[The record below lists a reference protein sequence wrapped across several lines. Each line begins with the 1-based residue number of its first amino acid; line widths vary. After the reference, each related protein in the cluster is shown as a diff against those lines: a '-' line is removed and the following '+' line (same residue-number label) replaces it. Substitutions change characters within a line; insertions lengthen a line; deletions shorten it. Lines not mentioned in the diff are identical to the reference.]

1 MSSVTPLDEARNERM
16 AMEESWGALS
26 GAIDFAIERVRADPD
41 HLNEREIADGHQ
53 YVIRALTAVFDAT
66 LMLFDPER
74 PSFLPMLESVRYI
87 GAAGP
92 DIDYDV
98 AIVTPGIAHRITGAR
113 GDASYVGITVYG
125 HAGDAGASAI
135 LDSVDVDD
143 LVASDGSFEFAFEH
157 PEAARVIIRQYF
169 HDRTTQARGHWSI
182 ERVAE
187 TSQHGEARHLP
198 TEVELAYRLANATQS
213 LRWSAQLNQM
223 WSPERRATPNEF
235 IRQSA
240 DDVVAAIPNP
250 DVSYA
255 FSWWRLGAGEALV
268 IDLVPPSTRYWALQ
282 ICDRWFQCFPD
293 RRPNLNDRQVAREP
307 DGSVRFVLAERDPGM
322 SNWVETSG
330 HELGVMFFRWLHA
343 DPEVLPT
350 CRVVSI
356 DETHE
361 P

>member
-1 MSSVTPLDEARNERM
+1 
-16 AMEESWGALS
+16 
-26 GAIDFAIERVRADPD
+26 
-41 HLNEREIADGHQ
+41 
-53 YVIRALTAVFDAT
+53 
-66 LMLFDPER
+66 
-74 PSFLPMLESVRYI
+74 
-87 GAAGP
+87 
-92 DIDYDV
+92 
-98 AIVTPGIAHRITGAR
+98 
-113 GDASYVGITVYG
+113 
-125 HAGDAGASAI
+125 
-135 LDSVDVDD
+135 
-143 LVASDGSFEFAFEH
+143 
-157 PEAARVIIRQYF
+157 
-169 HDRTTQARGHWSI
+169 
-182 ERVAE
+182 
-187 TSQHGEARHLP
+187 
-198 TEVELAYRLANATQS
+198 
-213 LRWSAQLNQM
+213 M

-293 RRPNLNDRQVAREP
+293 RRSNLNDRQVAREP